1 MKKLIAACSI
11 AILGLLS
18 LPVQAN
24 IVTTLH
30 LDFSSGAQYDGT
42 VTFMDDYLGLIDTDG
57 TLSGGS
63 YGSQHFGWT
72 WWAGTGQPNP
82 QDYDGDAATYEDIL
96 MSGDVVGSFVN
107 FISFSWVHGNVGDV
121 PVLNL
126 DPLSNPSNN
135 YWKSV
140 FGEGR
145 DTIVSGTFG
154 NTVPEPGSLALLGL
168 AIACI
173 GLTKRKVKQV

>member
-72 WWAGTGQPNP
+72 WWTGTAQTNP
-82 QDYDGDAATYEDIL
+82 QDFDGDAATFEDIL
-96 MSGDVVGSFVN
+96 MSGDVVGSFTT
-107 FISFSWVHGNVGDV
+107 FIAFSWFHGNVGDV

-126 DPLSNPSNN
+126 APLSNPSTD

-140 FGEGR
+140 GGGGR
-145 DTIVSGTFG
+145 DLIVSGTVG
-154 NTVPEPGSLALLGL
+154 NAVPEPMSLALFGIALAGLG
-168 AIACI
+168 A
-173 GLTKRKVKQV
+173 TRRRKSV